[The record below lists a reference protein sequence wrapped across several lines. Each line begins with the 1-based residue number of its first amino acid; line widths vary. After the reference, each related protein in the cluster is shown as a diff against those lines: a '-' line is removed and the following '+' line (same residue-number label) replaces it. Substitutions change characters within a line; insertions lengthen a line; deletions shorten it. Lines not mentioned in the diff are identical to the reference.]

1 MTAVIYARYS
11 SDNQREE
18 SIEGQIRECTAY
30 AEKNGI
36 TVVKHYIDRALSAK
50 TDNRPDF
57 QQMIKDSEKRL
68 FDIVLVW
75 KLDRFARNRYDSAHY
90 EYQLERNHV
99 KLVSATEP
107 ISDSPAGIMVKSML
121 TGMAEYYSAELS
133 EKVVRG
139 MTENVLKGKY
149 NGGTIPIGFK
159 VDEEKFFQIDPLKAP
174 FVVEA
179 FQRYNDGATM
189 KELMNWLNDS
199 GVTTNRNQKFT
210 YNSVQT
216 LLTNKR
222 YIGENHFK
230 DIVMP
235 DSIPAIVDKDL
246 FEEVQQKIKKNSRAP
261 ARHKAEDDYLL
272 TTKLFCGMCG
282 AMMFGECG
290 TGRNKVVHHYYK
302 CATAKRFKTCKKK
315 TVRKEWLEDLVIAE
329 TMKLIQDD
337 AVIDAIVAEVMELQ
351 DQENTTLPLLE
362 KQMREVENGIENMLN
377 AIQAGVLTNSTKS
390 RLEKLEAQQ
399 KELAIRIAE
408 EKIARPRLSENQVRF
423 WLTRFRK
430 LDPNVKS
437 HRETLINTFVN
448 AVYLYDE
455 KVLIT
460 FNYKD
465 GTKTITF
472 DEIAA
477 KDAPEG
483 NGSDLGCFAPPKK
496 HEGSGLRASFL
507 LIHTVLFSSVFESHH
522 AAYRRPAYRLRGS
535 YWAVRVRLLP
545 HCGRSCFLPQIASD
559 PAVCSMSISR
569 RPVIL
574 GGKWNETMEE
584 QTMKYGV
591 IDVGGGLRG
600 IYGAGVL
607 DRCLEEDLR
616 FDLCIG
622 VSAGSANMASYLA
635 GQHGRNKPFYD
646 EYSFRREYM
655 SVHNL
660 IRKHSYLDLGYVY
673 GTLSNAGG
681 ENPLDYAALARSPA
695 ELCVVAA
702 NAQNGEAQY
711 FTKADLHPD
720 DYRVLMASCC
730 IPVID
735 QPCVIDGVPY
745 FDGGLADPV
754 PLEWAFAHGCDRVA
768 LILTKPIGLV
778 SSDVRDKHLAHLL
791 QSHYP
796 AAAEGLRRRAWRYNT
811 AVQRARELER
821 QGLVCIIAPD
831 STEGMSTLTK
841 NRACLEKMYA
851 KGKQDAE
858 ALVRWMQNTKQ
869 DESVGT

>member
-11 SDNQREE
+11 SDSQREA
-18 SIEGQIRECTAY
+18 SIEGQLRDCKAY

-36 TVVKHYIDRALSAK
+36 TVVGTYIDRAYSAK
-50 TDNRPDF
+50 TDDRPDF
-57 QQMIKDSEKRL
+57 QRMIKDSGKKI
-68 FDIVLVW
+68 FDVVLVW
-75 KLDRFARNRYDSAHY
+75 KLDRFARNRYDAVNY
-90 EYQLERNHV
+90 KYQLEKNGVH
-99 KLVSATEP
+99 LVSAMEP
-107 ISDSPAGIMVKSML
+107 ISQGPEGIMVESML
-121 TGMAEYYSAELS
+121 IGMAEYYSAELAL
-133 EKVVRG
+133 KVARG
-139 MTENVLKGKY
+139 ERENALQCKY
-149 NGGTIPIGFK
+149 NGGVVPLGFTIGKEDRLYHIDPETAPIVQEIFSRYADG
-159 VDEEKFFQIDPLKAP
+159 EPAEKIAASLNERGLRTRTGKPFVKNSFFQI
-174 FVVEA
+174 F
-179 FQRYNDGATM
+179 R
-189 KELMNWLNDS
+189 
-199 GVTTNRNQKFT
+199 NR
-210 YNSVQT
+210 
-216 LLTNKR
+216 R
-222 YIGENHFK
+222 YIGEYRYK
-230 DIVMP
+230 DIVTP
-235 DSIPAIVDKDL
+235 GGIPTIVDEDL
-246 FEEVQQKIKKNSRAP
+246 FNRVQQRFEQNKIAHGRP
-261 ARHKAEDDYLL
+261 AKEDVSYLL
-272 TTKLFCGMCG
+272 TTKLFCGK
-282 AMMFGECG
+282 CG
-290 TGRNKVVHHYYK
+290 TLMGGESGTSHMGNTYYYYK
-302 CATAKRFKTCKKK
+302 CGNAKRHGKAHCDLKAI
-315 TVRKEWLEDLVIAE
+315 RKEPLERFVVDTAIKVIFSDEIIEQLIDLVI
-329 TMKLIQDD
+329 
-337 AVIDAIVAEVMELQ
+337 
-351 DQENTTLPLLE
+351 
-362 KQMREVENGIENMLN
+362 
-377 AIQAGVLTNSTKS
+377 
-390 RLEKLEAQQ
+390 EAQQ
-399 KELAIRIAE
+399 KENTRLPVLKDQLRDTEKRLANLLEAIEQGILTPTTKQRLDELEARKEALNTSILE
-408 EKIARPRLSENQVRF
+408 EELKKPVLTREWIRF
-423 WLTRFRK
+423 WLEKFRK
-430 LDPNVKS
+430 GDVGS
-437 HRETLINTFVN
+437 TEHQRQIIDTFVN
-448 AVYLYDE
+448 SVYVFDDRVVLNFNFTDDAKTVTREEVLGSSAVD
-455 KVLIT
+455 
-460 FNYKD
+460 N
-465 GTKTITF
+465 
-472 DEIAA
+472 
-477 KDAPEG
+477 APCKKARRFRP
-483 NGSDLGCFAPPKK
+483 SCFFFC
-496 HEGSGLRASFL
+496 SFIQFFAHL
-507 LIHTVLFSSVFESHH
+507 AVFVCH
-522 AAYRRPAYRLRGS
+522 
-535 YWAVRVRLLP
+535 

-778 SSDVRDKHLAHLL
+778 RSDALDEHLAHLL

>member
-1 MTAVIYARYS
+1 
-11 SDNQREE
+11 
-18 SIEGQIRECTAY
+18 
-30 AEKNGI
+30 
-36 TVVKHYIDRALSAK
+36 
-50 TDNRPDF
+50 
-57 QQMIKDSEKRL
+57 
-68 FDIVLVW
+68 
-75 KLDRFARNRYDSAHY
+75 
-90 EYQLERNHV
+90 
-99 KLVSATEP
+99 
-107 ISDSPAGIMVKSML
+107 
-121 TGMAEYYSAELS
+121 
-133 EKVVRG
+133 
-139 MTENVLKGKY
+139 
-149 NGGTIPIGFK
+149 
-159 VDEEKFFQIDPLKAP
+159 
-174 FVVEA
+174 
-179 FQRYNDGATM
+179 
-189 KELMNWLNDS
+189 
-199 GVTTNRNQKFT
+199 
-210 YNSVQT
+210 
-216 LLTNKR
+216 
-222 YIGENHFK
+222 
-230 DIVMP
+230 
-235 DSIPAIVDKDL
+235 
-246 FEEVQQKIKKNSRAP
+246 
-261 ARHKAEDDYLL
+261 
-272 TTKLFCGMCG
+272 
-282 AMMFGECG
+282 
-290 TGRNKVVHHYYK
+290 
-302 CATAKRFKTCKKK
+302 
-315 TVRKEWLEDLVIAE
+315 
-329 TMKLIQDD
+329 
-337 AVIDAIVAEVMELQ
+337 MELQ

-660 IRKHSYLDLGYVY
+660 IRKHSYLDLSYVY

-695 ELCVVAA
+695 EFCVVAA

-831 STEGMSTLTK
+831 NTEGMSTLTK
-841 NRACLEKMYA
+841 NRAGLEKMYA

>member
-11 SDNQREE
+11 SDSQREA
-18 SIEGQIRECTAY
+18 SIEGQLRDCKDY

-36 TVVKHYIDRALSAK
+36 TVVGTYIDRAYSAK
-50 TDNRPDF
+50 TDDRPDF
-57 QQMIKDSEKRL
+57 QRMIKDSGKKI
-68 FDIVLVW
+68 FDVVLVW
-75 KLDRFARNRYDSAHY
+75 KLDRFARNRFDAVNYK
-90 EYQLERNHV
+90 YQLEKNGVH
-99 KLVSATEP
+99 LVSAMEP
-107 ISDSPAGIMVKSML
+107 ISQGPEGIMVESML
-121 TGMAEYYSAELS
+121 IGMAEYYSAELAL
-133 EKVVRG
+133 KVARG
-139 MTENVLKGKY
+139 ERENALQCKY
-149 NGGTIPIGFK
+149 NGGVVPLGFTIGKEDRLYHIDPETAPIVQEIFTRYADG
-159 VDEEKFFQIDPLKAP
+159 EPAEKIAASLNERGLRTRTGKPFVKNSFFQI
-174 FVVEA
+174 F
-179 FQRYNDGATM
+179 R
-189 KELMNWLNDS
+189 
-199 GVTTNRNQKFT
+199 NR
-210 YNSVQT
+210 
-216 LLTNKR
+216 R
-222 YIGENHFK
+222 YIGEYRYK
-230 DIVMP
+230 DIVTP
-235 DSIPAIVDKDL
+235 GGIPAIVDQDL
-246 FEEVQQKIKKNSRAP
+246 FDRVQQRFEQNRIAHGRP
-261 ARHKAEDDYLL
+261 AKEDVSYLL
-272 TTKLFCGMCG
+272 TTKLFCGK
-282 AMMFGECG
+282 CG
-290 TGRNKVVHHYYK
+290 TLMGGESGTSHMGNTYYYYK
-302 CATAKRFKTCKKK
+302 CGNAKRHGKAHCDLKAI
-315 TVRKEWLEDLVIAE
+315 RKEPLERFVVDTAIKVIFSDEIIERLIDLV
-329 TMKLIQDD
+329 M
-337 AVIDAIVAEVMELQ
+337 
-351 DQENTTLPLLE
+351 
-362 KQMREVENGIENMLN
+362 
-377 AIQAGVLTNSTKS
+377 
-390 RLEKLEAQQ
+390 EAQQ
-399 KELAIRIAE
+399 KENTRLPVLKDQLRDTEKRLANLLEAIEQGILTPTTKQRLDELEARKEALNTSILE
-408 EKIARPRLSENQVRF
+408 EELKKPVLTREWMRF
-423 WLTRFRK
+423 WFEKFRK
-430 LDPNVKS
+430 GDMRDME
-437 HRETLINTFVN
+437 HQRQIIDTFVN
-448 AVYLYDE
+448 SVYVFDDRV
-455 KVLIT
+455 VLN
-460 FNYKD
+460 FNFTD
-465 GTKTITF
+465 DSKTISR
-472 DEIAA
+472 E
-477 KDAPEG
+477 EVL
-483 NGSDLGCFAPPKK
+483 GSSAVDNAPPKK
-496 HEGSGLRASFL
+496 ARDFGL
-507 LIHTVLFSSVFESHH
+507 VLFF
-522 AAYRRPAYRLRGS
+522 
-535 YWAVRVRLLP
+535 
-545 HCGRSCFLPQIASD
+545 CGRSCFLPQIASD

-720 DYRVLMASCC
+720 DYRILMASCC

-778 SSDVRDKHLAHLL
+778 RSDARDKHLAHLL

-841 NRACLEKMYA
+841 NRAGLEKMYA

-869 DESVGT
+869 DESVGTWR

>member
-1 MTAVIYARYS
+1 
-11 SDNQREE
+11 
-18 SIEGQIRECTAY
+18 
-30 AEKNGI
+30 
-36 TVVKHYIDRALSAK
+36 
-50 TDNRPDF
+50 
-57 QQMIKDSEKRL
+57 
-68 FDIVLVW
+68 
-75 KLDRFARNRYDSAHY
+75 
-90 EYQLERNHV
+90 
-99 KLVSATEP
+99 
-107 ISDSPAGIMVKSML
+107 
-121 TGMAEYYSAELS
+121 
-133 EKVVRG
+133 
-139 MTENVLKGKY
+139 
-149 NGGTIPIGFK
+149 
-159 VDEEKFFQIDPLKAP
+159 
-174 FVVEA
+174 
-179 FQRYNDGATM
+179 
-189 KELMNWLNDS
+189 
-199 GVTTNRNQKFT
+199 
-210 YNSVQT
+210 
-216 LLTNKR
+216 
-222 YIGENHFK
+222 
-230 DIVMP
+230 
-235 DSIPAIVDKDL
+235 
-246 FEEVQQKIKKNSRAP
+246 
-261 ARHKAEDDYLL
+261 
-272 TTKLFCGMCG
+272 
-282 AMMFGECG
+282 
-290 TGRNKVVHHYYK
+290 
-302 CATAKRFKTCKKK
+302 
-315 TVRKEWLEDLVIAE
+315 
-329 TMKLIQDD
+329 
-337 AVIDAIVAEVMELQ
+337 
-351 DQENTTLPLLE
+351 
-362 KQMREVENGIENMLN
+362 
-377 AIQAGVLTNSTKS
+377 
-390 RLEKLEAQQ
+390 
-399 KELAIRIAE
+399 
-408 EKIARPRLSENQVRF
+408 
-423 WLTRFRK
+423 
-430 LDPNVKS
+430 
-437 HRETLINTFVN
+437 
-448 AVYLYDE
+448 
-455 KVLIT
+455 
-460 FNYKD
+460 
-465 GTKTITF
+465 
-472 DEIAA
+472 
-477 KDAPEG
+477 
-483 NGSDLGCFAPPKK
+483 
-496 HEGSGLRASFL
+496 
-507 LIHTVLFSSVFESHH
+507 
-522 AAYRRPAYRLRGS
+522 
-535 YWAVRVRLLP
+535 
-545 HCGRSCFLPQIASD
+545 
-559 PAVCSMSISR
+559 MSISR

-635 GQHGRNKPFYD
+635 GQYGRNKPFYD

-681 ENPLDYAALARSPA
+681 ENPLDYAELARSPA

-720 DYRVLMASCC
+720 DYRILMASCC

-778 SSDVRDKHLAHLL
+778 RSDARDEHLAHLL

>member
-36 TVVKHYIDRALSAK
+36 TIVKHYIDRAISAK
-50 TDNRPDF
+50 TDNRPEF

-107 ISDSPAGIMVKSML
+107 ISDGPAGIMVKSML

-149 NGGTIPIGFK
+149 NGGTIPIGYT

-210 YNSVQT
+210 YNSIQT
-216 LLTNKR
+216 LLTNRR
-222 YIGENHFK
+222 YIGENRFK

-235 DSIPAIVDKDL
+235 DSIPVIIEKELFDSVQDK
-246 FEEVQQKIKKNSRAP
+246 IAKNRRAP

-290 TGRNKVVHHYYK
+290 TSRNKNVHHYYK
-302 CATAKRFKTCKKK
+302 CANAKRTKTCKKK
-315 TVRKEWLEDLVIAE
+315 TVRKEWLEDLVVNE
-329 TMKLIQDD
+329 TMKMIRDDDCIQSIVD
-337 AVIDAIVAEVMELQ
+337 AVMILQ
-351 DQENTTLPLLE
+351 EQENTVLPLLE
-362 KQMREVENGIENMLN
+362 KQMKDIERGIENLLN
-377 AIQAGVLTNSTKS
+377 AIQEGILTSSTKG

-399 KELAIRIAE
+399 KELEIRIAE
-408 EKIARPRLSENQVRF
+408 EKLAKPKVSADFVKF
-423 WLTRFRK
+423 WLTNFRK

-483 NGSDLGCFAPPKK
+483 NGSDLGCFAPPRTPVSN
-496 HEGSGLRASFL
+496 GYRSFCFICL
-507 LIHTVLFSSVFESHH
+507 AKGVARVDSNSCGAVAEDSAKTAQWAVFSSAARDIHPRPPKNRNVSKYAAVLFYDTFFCYFCFVLTSEQLCKNTVLHNKSGGGQSKGVAIEGGVPGADTVLHKGQ
-522 AAYRRPAYRLRGS
+522 L
-535 YWAVRVRLLP
+535 
-545 HCGRSCFLPQIASD
+545 C
-559 PAVCSMSISR
+559 
-569 RPVIL
+569 
-574 GGKWNETMEE
+574 GGK
-584 QTMKYGV
+584 
-591 IDVGGGLRG
+591 
-600 IYGAGVL
+600 
-607 DRCLEEDLR
+607 
-616 FDLCIG
+616 
-622 VSAGSANMASYLA
+622 
-635 GQHGRNKPFYD
+635 
-646 EYSFRREYM
+646 
-655 SVHNL
+655 
-660 IRKHSYLDLGYVY
+660 
-673 GTLSNAGG
+673 
-681 ENPLDYAALARSPA
+681 
-695 ELCVVAA
+695 
-702 NAQNGEAQY
+702 
-711 FTKADLHPD
+711 
-720 DYRVLMASCC
+720 
-730 IPVID
+730 
-735 QPCVIDGVPY
+735 
-745 FDGGLADPV
+745 
-754 PLEWAFAHGCDRVA
+754 
-768 LILTKPIGLV
+768 
-778 SSDVRDKHLAHLL
+778 LL
-791 QSHYP
+791 
-796 AAAEGLRRRAWRYNT
+796 
-811 AVQRARELER
+811 AVQ
-821 QGLVCIIAPD
+821 GF
-831 STEGMSTLTK
+831 
-841 NRACLEKMYA
+841 
-851 KGKQDAE
+851 
-858 ALVRWMQNTKQ
+858 
-869 DESVGT
+869 VGIKIKPLAQTQL

>member
-18 SIEGQIRECTAY
+18 SIEGQLRDCKDY

-36 TVVKHYIDRALSAK
+36 TVVGTYIDRAYSAK
-50 TDNRPDF
+50 TDDRPDF
-57 QQMIKDSEKRL
+57 QRMIKDSGKKI
-68 FDIVLVW
+68 FDVVLVW
-75 KLDRFARNRYDSAHY
+75 KLDRFARNRFDAVNYK
-90 EYQLERNHV
+90 YQLEKNGVH
-99 KLVSATEP
+99 LVSAMEP
-107 ISDSPAGIMVKSML
+107 ISQGPEGIMVESML
-121 TGMAEYYSAELS
+121 IGMAEYYSAELAL
-133 EKVVRG
+133 KVARG
-139 MTENVLKGKY
+139 ERENALQCKY
-149 NGGTIPIGFK
+149 NGGVVPLGFTIGKEDRLYHIDPETAPIVQEIFSRYADG
-159 VDEEKFFQIDPLKAP
+159 EPAEKIATSLNERGLRTRTGKPFVKNSFFQI
-174 FVVEA
+174 F
-179 FQRYNDGATM
+179 R
-189 KELMNWLNDS
+189 
-199 GVTTNRNQKFT
+199 NR
-210 YNSVQT
+210 
-216 LLTNKR
+216 R
-222 YIGENHFK
+222 YIGEYRYK
-230 DIVMP
+230 DIVTP
-235 DSIPAIVDKDL
+235 GGIPAIVDEDL
-246 FEEVQQKIKKNSRAP
+246 FNRVQQRFEQNKIAHGRP
-261 ARHKAEDDYLL
+261 AKEDVSYLL
-272 TTKLFCGMCG
+272 TTKLFCGK
-282 AMMFGECG
+282 CG
-290 TGRNKVVHHYYK
+290 TLMGGESGTSHMGNTYYYYK
-302 CATAKRFKTCKKK
+302 CGNAKRHGKAHCDLKAI
-315 TVRKEWLEDLVIAE
+315 RKEPLERFVVDTAIKVIFSDEIIEQLIDLV
-329 TMKLIQDD
+329 M
-337 AVIDAIVAEVMELQ
+337 
-351 DQENTTLPLLE
+351 
-362 KQMREVENGIENMLN
+362 
-377 AIQAGVLTNSTKS
+377 
-390 RLEKLEAQQ
+390 EAQQ
-399 KELAIRIAE
+399 KENTRLPVLKNQLRDTEKRLANLLEAIEQGILTPTTKQRLDELEARKEALNTSILE
-408 EKIARPRLSENQVRF
+408 EELKKPVLTREWIRF
-423 WLTRFRK
+423 WLEKFRK
-430 LDPNVKS
+430 GDVGS
-437 HRETLINTFVN
+437 TEHQRQIIDTFVN
-448 AVYLYDE
+448 SVYVFDDRV
-455 KVLIT
+455 VLN
-460 FNYKD
+460 FNFTD
-465 GTKTITF
+465 DSKTISREEVLGSSAV
-472 DEIAA
+472 DN
-477 KDAPEG
+477 APCKKARRFRP
-483 NGSDLGCFAPPKK
+483 SCFFFC
-496 HEGSGLRASFL
+496 SFIQFFAHL
-507 LIHTVLFSSVFESHH
+507 AVFVCP
-522 AAYRRPAYRLRGS
+522 Y
-535 YWAVRVRLLP
+535 
-545 HCGRSCFLPQIASD
+545 CGRSCFLPQIASD

-584 QTMKYGV
+584 QPMKYGV

-660 IRKHSYLDLGYVY
+660 IHKHSYLDLGYVY

-720 DYRVLMASCC
+720 DYRILMASCC

-735 QPCVIDGVPY
+735 QPCVINGVPY

-768 LILTKPIGLV
+768 LILTKPMGLV
-778 SSDVRDKHLAHLL
+778 RSDALDEHLAHLL

-841 NRACLEKMYA
+841 NRAGLEKMYA

-869 DESVGT
+869 DESVGTWR

>member
-1 MTAVIYARYS
+1 
-11 SDNQREE
+11 
-18 SIEGQIRECTAY
+18 
-30 AEKNGI
+30 
-36 TVVKHYIDRALSAK
+36 
-50 TDNRPDF
+50 
-57 QQMIKDSEKRL
+57 
-68 FDIVLVW
+68 
-75 KLDRFARNRYDSAHY
+75 
-90 EYQLERNHV
+90 
-99 KLVSATEP
+99 
-107 ISDSPAGIMVKSML
+107 MVKSML

-179 FQRYNDGATM
+179 FQRYNEGATM

-210 YNSVQT
+210 YNSIQK

-246 FEEVQQKIKKNSRAP
+246 FEEVQLKIKKNSRAP

-290 TGRNKVVHHYYK
+290 TGRNKIVHHYYK

-695 ELCVVAA
+695 EFCVVAA

-796 AAAEGLRRRAWRYNT
+796 AAAEGLRRRVWRYNT
-811 AVQRARELER
+811 AVQRAWELER

-831 STEGMSTLTK
+831 NTEGMSTLTK
-841 NRACLEKMYA
+841 NRAGLEKMYA